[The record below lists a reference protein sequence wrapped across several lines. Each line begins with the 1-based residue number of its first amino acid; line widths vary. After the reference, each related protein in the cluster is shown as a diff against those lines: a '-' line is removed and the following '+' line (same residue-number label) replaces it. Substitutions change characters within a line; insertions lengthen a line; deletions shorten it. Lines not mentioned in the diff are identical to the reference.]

1 MRLLRGFGWFLFAL
15 LLLVFAGVLYARKVS
30 NPLLSGTLPL
40 RGLSGPVSV
49 TRDAWGVPH
58 IRAQSS
64 DQDALYALGFVHAQ
78 DRLWQMEFQRRI
90 AQGRLS
96 EVLGEAALP
105 QDKFLRTWGFYRAA
119 QAALPALSARSRSLI
134 SAYTAGVNAAIAQD
148 RLPLEFRLLRFRPE
162 RWTDVDS
169 IAWSKLLAYDLG
181 GNWDQELTGQ
191 RVVSK
196 LGTAALGSV
205 LPPYPAG
212 APTILSSQELNLP
225 TSLSTPQR
233 PGSEQP
239 GSERPGAVQSRIQ
252 TGMTLPADA
261 LAQLRT
267 QLAAAASLGFA
278 NVPGKG
284 SNDWVIG
291 GSRTVSG
298 KPILADDPHLALSA
312 PMLWYLADVQGP
324 TLHAI
329 GATLPGLPGVVIGRN
344 DQVAW
349 GVTNVNPDVQDL
361 FVEAP
366 GAALQSRTETIKVK
380 SKPDVKLV
388 VQESAHGPVVARSS
402 EWGDGQS
409 GKKQDRA
416 VSLEWTALKGGDTT
430 FDAFFGLNYARNWQ
444 DFTAA
449 LKSYV
454 APAQNFVYADT
465 AGNIGYYAPG
475 KVPIRSR
482 GGATTGW
489 DGSLPVP
496 DDAAHTWTGY
506 IPFAELPHVYNP
518 ADGLVVTANNRVTP
532 DGFQPFLG
540 NIRNWAEPYRAERI
554 LQLLN
559 GKGQPLTV
567 ADVAKV
573 QLDTVSLVWQGL
585 KPYMLAAQPR
595 GALSTQA
602 LALLRGWD
610 GNETVGSVQASIFE
624 GWLMEL
630 ENMAQ
635 DELGGAESGGGVPLN
650 SLAVLNQLKTGGALC
665 KGPGTAT
672 CAELLSGTLKS
683 ATGTLAARLGTDPNS
698 WVWGDLHHSF
708 SKHGAFGG
716 VGAISWIWNRGIST
730 PGGTNTVNVARPDAG
745 TFNQTHAPSYRQI
758 IDLSDMNNS
767 RFIGTLGQGGN
778 PIGSH
783 YADMQPMW
791 QGGKSIPMSTSATD
805 WGRTQTLELKPL
817 AAGAQK

>member
-1 MRLLRGFGWFLFAL
+1 MRLLRGFGWFLFTL
-15 LLLVFAGVLYARKVS
+15 LLLVFAGVLFARKVS
-30 NPLLSGTLPL
+30 NPLLSGTLSL

-58 IRAQSS
+58 IRAQAS

-196 LGTAALGSV
+196 LGKAALDSV

-225 TSLSTPQR
+225 TSQR
-233 PGSEQP
+233 PGP
-239 GSERPGAVQSRIQ
+239 GSLGVGQPKSSGQPRSPQQ
-252 TGMTLPADA
+252 TGMTLPDDA

-291 GSRTVSG
+291 GGRTASG

-344 DQVAW
+344 DKVAW

-366 GAALQSRTETIKVK
+366 GAALTSRTEVIKVK
-380 SKPDVKLV
+380 GKPDVKLV

-402 EWGDGQS
+402 EWDDAKGG
-409 GKKQDRA
+409 DRA

-430 FDAFFGLNYARNWQ
+430 FDAFFGLNYASNWP

-475 KVPIRSR
+475 KVPIRSG
-482 GGATTGW
+482 GGAAVGW

-496 DDAAHTWTGY
+496 DDAAHSWTGY
-506 IPFAELPHVYNP
+506 IPFEQLPHVYNP

-532 DGFQPFLG
+532 DGFRPFLG

-585 KPYMLAAQPR
+585 KPYLLAAQPR
-595 GALSTQA
+595 DALSTQA

-610 GNETVGSVQASIFE
+610 GNETVSSVQASIFE

-635 DELGGAESGGGVPLN
+635 DELGSGVTLT

-665 KGPGTAT
+665 KAPGDRSTGAAT
-672 CAELLSGTLKS
+672 CAELLSTTLTR
-683 ATGTLAARLGTDPNS
+683 ATGTLAARLGTDPNR
-698 WVWGDLHHSF
+698 WAWGDLHHSF

-730 PGGTNTVNVARPDAG
+730 PGGTNTVDVARPDAG

-758 IDLSDMNNS
+758 IDLSDMNRS
-767 RFIGTLGQGGN
+767 VFIGTLGQGGN

-791 QGGKSIPMSTSATD
+791 RDGKSIPMSTSAAD
-805 WGRTQTLELKPL
+805 WGRTQTLELKPQ
-817 AAGAQK
+817 AGGAQR

>member
-1 MRLLRGFGWFLFAL
+1 MRLLRGFGWLVFVL
-15 LLLVFAGVLYARKVS
+15 LLLVFAGVLFARKVS
-30 NPLLSGTLPL
+30 SPVLSGSLNL
-40 RGLSGPVSV
+40 RGLSGPVTI

-58 IRAQSS
+58 IRAKAS
-64 DQDALYALGFVHAQ
+64 DADAMYALGFVHAQ
-78 DRLWQMEFQRRI
+78 DRLWQMEFQRRV

-119 QAALPALSARSRSLI
+119 QSALPALSARSRTLI

-181 GNWDQELTGQ
+181 GNWDDELTGQ
-191 RVVSK
+191 AVVSK
-196 LGTAALGSV
+196 LGGAALDSV

-225 TSLSTPQR
+225 SGQPSQPPSTQLPEMQPSGKPPISTRPAVRNAGLALPQ
-233 PGSEQP
+233 G
-239 GSERPGAVQSRIQ
+239 
-252 TGMTLPADA
+252 A
-261 LAQLRT
+261 LAQLRA

-278 NVPGKG
+278 NAPGKG

-291 GSRTVSG
+291 GSRTASG
-298 KPILADDPHLALSA
+298 KPILADDPHLGLSA

-344 DQVAW
+344 EQVAW

-361 FVEAP
+361 FVEQP
-366 GAALQSRTETIKVK
+366 GATLQNRTEVIKVK
-380 SKPDVKLV
+380 GRPDVQLL

-402 EWGDGQS
+402 KWGDG
-409 GKKQDRA
+409 QDRA

-430 FDAFFGLNYARNWQ
+430 FDAFFGLNYAQNWA

-449 LKSYV
+449 LGSYV

-475 KVPIRSR
+475 KVPIRSKA
-482 GGATTGW
+482 GDGSDKTAW

-506 IPFAELPHVYNP
+506 IPFEQLPHVYNP
-518 ADGLVVTANNRVTP
+518 QDALVVSANNRVVP
-532 DGFQPFLG
+532 DGYRPFLG
-540 NIRNWAEPYRAERI
+540 NIRTWAEPYRAERI
-554 LQLLN
+554 LELL
-559 GKGQPLTV
+559 GSGQPVTPAQV
-567 ADVAKV
+567 AAA
-573 QLDTVSLVWQGL
+573 QLDTVSLVWRDL
-585 KPYMLAAQPR
+585 KPYLLKTEPQN
-595 GALSTQA
+595 ALSTQA
-602 LALLRGWD
+602 LKLLQGWD
-610 GNETVGSVQASIFE
+610 GNETLSSVQASVFE
-624 GWLMEL
+624 AWLMQL
-630 ENMAQ
+630 QQMAQ
-635 DELGGAESGGGVPLN
+635 DELGGVEQGSGVTLN
-650 SLAVLNQLKTGGALC
+650 SLAVLNALKGEGALC
-665 KGPGTAT
+665 RNPVLKIGS
-672 CAELLSGTLKS
+672 CSELLSDTLTR
-683 ATGTLAARLGTDPNS
+683 ATGDLSARLGSDPQR
-698 WVWGDLHHSF
+698 WVWGELHHSL

-730 PGGTNTVNVARPDAG
+730 PGGTNTVNVARPEAG
-745 TFNQTHAPSYRQI
+745 TFNQTHAPSYRQV
-758 IDLSDMNNS
+758 IDLSDMNSS

-791 QGGKSIPMSTSATD
+791 QRGESIPMSSRPQD
-805 WGRTQTLELKPL
+805 WGRTQTLELT
-817 AAGAQK
+817 GRSN

>member
-1 MRLLRGFGWFLFAL
+1 MRLLRGFGWLLFTL
-15 LLLVFAGVLYARKVS
+15 LLLVFAGVLFARKVS
-30 NPLLSGTLPL
+30 NPVLSGTLSL
-40 RGLSGPVSV
+40 RGLNGPVTV

-58 IRAQSS
+58 IRAQAS

-119 QAALPALSARSRSLI
+119 QTALPALSARSRSLI

-169 IAWSKLLAYDLG
+169 VAWSKLLAYDLG
-181 GNWDQELTGQ
+181 GNWDDELTGQ
-191 RVVSK
+191 LVVNK
-196 LGTAALGSV
+196 LGRQALGSV

-225 TSLSTPQR
+225 TSQR
-233 PGSEQP
+233 PG
-239 GSERPGAVQSRIQ
+239 
-252 TGMTLPADA
+252 TGLPTAQQQAGLTLPPDA

-267 QLAAAASLGFA
+267 QLAAAASLGFVNA
-278 NVPGKG
+278 PGKG

-291 GSRTVSG
+291 GGRTASG

-366 GAALQSRTETIKVK
+366 GAALSSRTEVIKVK
-380 SKPDVKLV
+380 GRPDVKLL

-402 EWGDGQS
+402 QWGDGKGTG
-409 GKKQDRA
+409 GKGTGSKGMGQDRA
-416 VSLEWTALKGGDTT
+416 VSLEWTALKPGDTT

-444 DFTAA
+444 DFTGA

-475 KVPIRSR
+475 RVPIRS
-482 GGATTGW
+482 GGTAGSGAGAGATGTLW

-496 DDAAHTWTGY
+496 DDAAHRWTGFV
-506 IPFAELPHVYNP
+506 PFENLPHVYNP

-532 DGFQPFLG
+532 DGFKPFLG
-540 NIRNWAEPYRAERI
+540 TIRNWAEPYRAERI

-559 GKGQPLTV
+559 GRSQPLTV

-573 QLDTVSLVWQGL
+573 QLDTVSLVWRDL
-585 KPYMLAAQPR
+585 KPFLLATQPQ

-602 LALLRGWD
+602 LTLLRGWD
-610 GNETVGSVQASIFE
+610 GNETVSSVQASIFE
-624 GWLMEL
+624 GWLTQL
-630 ENMAQ
+630 QQMAQ
-635 DELGGAESGGGVPLN
+635 DELGNTVTLN
-650 SLAVLNQLKTGGALC
+650 SLAVLNQLKTDGPLC
-665 KGPGTAT
+665 QGPGAAT
-672 CAELLSGTLKS
+672 CAELLSVTLTR
-683 ATGTLAARLGTDPNS
+683 ATDTLSARLGSDPQR
-698 WVWGDLHHSF
+698 WVWGELHHSF

-730 PGGTNTVNVARPDAG
+730 PGGTNTVDVARPDAG
-745 TFNQTHAPSYRQI
+745 TFNQTHAPSYRQV
-758 IDLSDMNNS
+758 IDLSDMNRS
-767 RFIGTLGQGGN
+767 VFIGTLGQGGN

-791 QGGKSIPMSTSATD
+791 RDGHSIPMSTAAAD
-805 WGRTQTLELKPL
+805 WGRTQTLELK
-817 AAGAQK
+817 AGGAQKP

>member
-1 MRLLRGFGWFLFAL
+1 MRLLRGFGWFLFTL
-15 LLLVFAGVLYARKVS
+15 LLLVFAGVLFARKVS
-30 NPLLSGTLPL
+30 NPLLSGTVSL

-58 IRAQSS
+58 IRAQAS

-191 RVVSK
+191 RVVNR
-196 LGTAALGSV
+196 LGAAALSSV

-225 TSLSTPQR
+225 TSRR
-233 PGSEQP
+233 PGP
-239 GSERPGAVQSRIQ
+239 AAAPAGGVQ
-252 TGMTLPADA
+252 GVTLPADA
-261 LAQLRT
+261 LAQLQT

-291 GSRTVSG
+291 GGRTASG

-344 DQVAW
+344 DRVAW

-366 GAALQSRTETIKVK
+366 GAALTSRTEVIKVK
-380 SKPDVKLV
+380 GKPDVRLL

-402 EWGDGQS
+402 EWNDS
-409 GKKQDRA
+409 KDRA
-416 VSLEWTALKGGDTT
+416 VSLEWTALKSGDTT
-430 FDAFFGLNYARNWQ
+430 FDAFFGLNYAANWQ

-449 LKSYV
+449 LSSYV

-475 KVPIRSR
+475 RVPIRSGGGT
-482 GGATTGW
+482 GGATGAGW

-506 IPFAELPHVYNP
+506 IPFGQLPHVYNP

-532 DGFQPFLG
+532 DGFRPFLG
-540 NIRNWAEPYRAERI
+540 NVRNWAEPYRAERI

-567 ADVAKV
+567 ADVAAA
-573 QLDTVSLVWQGL
+573 QLDTVSLVWRDL
-585 KPYMLAAQPR
+585 KPYLLAAQPR
-595 GALSTQA
+595 DALSTQA
-602 LALLRGWD
+602 LSLLRGWD
-610 GNETVGSVQASIFE
+610 GNETVSSVQASIFE

-635 DELGGAESGGGVPLN
+635 DELGSGVTLT
-650 SLAVLNQLKTGGALC
+650 SLAVLNQLKTNGALC
-665 KGPGTAT
+665 KGPGAAT
-672 CAELLSGTLKS
+672 CAELLSGTLTR
-683 ATGTLAARLGTDPNS
+683 ATGTLAARLGTDPAR

-730 PGGTNTVNVARPDAG
+730 PGGTNTVDVARPDAG

-758 IDLSDMNNS
+758 IDLSDMNRS
-767 RFIGTLGQGGN
+767 VFIGTLGQGGN
-778 PIGSH
+778 PTGSH

-791 QGGKSIPMSTSATD
+791 RDGRSIPMSTSAAD
-805 WGRTQTLELKPL
+805 WGRTQTLNLKPQE
-817 AAGAQK
+817 AGAQR